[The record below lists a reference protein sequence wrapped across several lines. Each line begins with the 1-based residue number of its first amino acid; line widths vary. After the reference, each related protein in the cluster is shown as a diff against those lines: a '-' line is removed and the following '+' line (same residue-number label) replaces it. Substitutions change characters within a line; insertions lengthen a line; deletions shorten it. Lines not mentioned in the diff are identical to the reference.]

1 MCVKGMIIEGV
12 GLDFTRNAK
21 RRTEKNDEKRDDRSL
36 GKRWKTTTTI
46 PEHKTAMKT
55 TGVTKL
61 RKRRG

>member
-1 MCVKGMIIEGV
+1 MIIEGV

-21 RRTEKNDEKRDDRSL
+21 RRTEKDDEKRDDRSL

-61 RKRRG
+61 RKTRG